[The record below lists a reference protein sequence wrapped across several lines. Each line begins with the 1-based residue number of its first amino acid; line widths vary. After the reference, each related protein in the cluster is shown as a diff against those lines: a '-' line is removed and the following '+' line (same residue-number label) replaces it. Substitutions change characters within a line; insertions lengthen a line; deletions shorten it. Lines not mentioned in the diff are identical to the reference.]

1 MSKEEEL
8 TAVWRQVGEEEGEE
22 AEEGREEGVGEDV
35 ASRSVSEQL
44 RLR

>member
-8 TAVWRQVGEEEGEE
+8 TAVWLQVGEEEGEE

-35 ASRSVSEQL
+35 ASRSVSE
-44 RLR
+44 